1 MQDAVESGLGT
12 AMLRLHPT
20 DIRPQSAANVHK
32 QKQKQ
37 EEKQKHPQ
45 ASIADYG
52 SAPAIFIPLD
62 SEKSDFN
69 CGLLIIVLEI
79 FCTMERATE
88 RPKRGKF
95 ALGINVCGKLGVFKG
110 INMFGIYRI
119 YTYIARYS
127 P

>member
-69 CGLLIIVLEI
+69 CGLLIRVLEI
-79 FCTMERATE
+79 FLRN
-88 RPKRGKF
+88 GKSDRKTK
-95 ALGINVCGKLGVFKG
+95 ARKIRSRNLQIFKH
-110 INMFGIYRI
+110 IMITNN
-119 YTYIARYS
+119 
-127 P
+127 

>member
-20 DIRPQSAANVHK
+20 DIRPQSAANVHKQK

-69 CGLLIIVLEI
+69 CGLLIRVLEI
-79 FCTMERATE
+79 FLRNGKSDRKTKERKI
-88 RPKRGKF
+88 RSRN
-95 ALGINVCGKLGVFKG
+95 L
-110 INMFGIYRI
+110 
-119 YTYIARYS
+119 
-127 P
+127 